1 MCGIYGKLSS
11 QQIDVSI
18 AETAADRLGHR
29 GPDERKHRR
38 SLLIVVPR
46 LVSYLG
52 FLRELCAALMASGME
67 VHVACSPAPLG
78 DEEVAAP
85 ADGVH
90 LHHIEFPRGMN
101 PVAHLRAARALNRL
115 VEMLRPDI
123 VHAHFSATILTTA
136 LARTRCWPVAHATFH
151 GVSFLAMSGWK
162 AAIMRASETWAAQRF
177 DKIWVLSDDDR
188 AGLRAASPRASVET
202 LPGFGMGCD
211 LARFEPVPAAKRDA
225 LRGALGIEPAQVV
238 FAFVGRFLE
247 FKGFALTVRAFLQL
261 AAINPAARLLLIG
274 CRDRLHRTGLSAE
287 EERAMKGSRQII
299 DIGFRN
305 DVERCLPA
313 ADVLVFPSRREGMPV
328 CAMEALAAG
337 VPVITCDARGCREV
351 VRDGVDGLVLRQRN
365 VDSLCAAMELACDQ
379 RLRRQW
385 AARAAAGRERFDRNR
400 FIVEQVRIYE
410 TCVPAACVGA
420 LLAI

>member
-1 MCGIYGKLSS
+1 
-11 QQIDVSI
+11 
-18 AETAADRLGHR
+18 
-29 GPDERKHRR
+29 
-38 SLLIVVPR
+38 
-46 LVSYLG
+46 
-52 FLRELCAALMASGME
+52 
-67 VHVACSPAPLG
+67 
-78 DEEVAAP
+78 
-85 ADGVH
+85 
-90 LHHIEFPRGMN
+90 
-101 PVAHLRAARALNRL
+101 
-115 VEMLRPDI
+115 
-123 VHAHFSATILTTA
+123 
-136 LARTRCWPVAHATFH
+136 
-151 GVSFLAMSGWK
+151 
-162 AAIMRASETWAAQRF
+162 
-177 DKIWVLSDDDR
+177 
-188 AGLRAASPRASVET
+188 
-202 LPGFGMGCD
+202 
-211 LARFEPVPAAKRDA
+211 
-225 LRGALGIEPAQVV
+225 
-238 FAFVGRFLE
+238 
-247 FKGFALTVRAFLQL
+247 
-261 AAINPAARLLLIG
+261 
-274 CRDRLHRTGLSAE
+274 
-287 EERAMKGSRQII
+287 MKGSRQII